1 MHALYNRI
9 LARAVLLLLPV
20 FAGSASAKMNIVL
33 LAGQSNM
40 AGRGKIRIP
49 EDTVTYVNIV
59 SLNRDS
65 VWVRARHPLHW
76 DKAEA
81 GVGMGIAFA
90 HELSAL
96 LKTTDTIALVPC
108 AAGGTTVD
116 NWLGDDYFGFTGKF
130 NLYSNLINR
139 ARRAAKNGPI
149 LGMIWHQGE
158 SDATAGLYST
168 YQGKLEKLFKR
179 IRTDL
184 DLPDMPIV
192 AGELGRYLVNNNSYP
207 RWEAINTSINN
218 LKTVL
223 PHYAVASSTGLVSN
237 SDNTHFSSASQ
248 NSFGILYAGLFFKLI
263 DSKTSATHDP
273 GRPGF
278 QGNPFTMADRMGLT
292 RIGFYSLSGRHVK
305 TAHASKVG
313 DRISRD
319 GRTVVL
325 KPF

>member
-1 MHALYNRI
+1 
-9 LARAVLLLLPV
+9 
-20 FAGSASAKMNIVL
+20 MNIVL

-40 AGRGKIRIP
+40 AGRGQIRIP
-49 EDTVTYVNIV
+49 DDTVTYINVV
-59 SLNRDS
+59 SLNKDS
-65 VWVRARHPLHW
+65 VWVRAKNPLHW

-116 NWLGDDYFGFTGKF
+116 NWLGNDYFAFTGKF
-130 NLYSNLINR
+130 NLYTNMINR
-139 ARRAAKNGPI
+139 AKRAAKSGPI
-149 LGMIWHQGE
+149 IGMIWHQGE

-168 YQGKLEKLFKR
+168 YQGKLEKLFIK

-184 DLPDMPIV
+184 NLPEMPIV
-192 AGELGRYLVNNNSYP
+192 AGELGRYLARNNSYP

-223 PHYAVASSTGLVSN
+223 QHYAVANSTGLASN
-237 SDNTHFSSASQ
+237 PDNTHFSTASQ

-263 DSKTSATHDP
+263 DAKPSATRFP
-273 GRPGF
+273 GRPGLHESRF
-278 QGNPFTMADRMGLT
+278 IMADRMGLT
-292 RIGFYSLSGRHVK
+292 VIGDIPKGTRIDFYTLSGRHVK
-305 TAHASKVG
+305 TAIASKAG
-313 DRISRD
+313 DRISLD
-319 GRTVVL
+319 GLTGL
-325 KPF
+325 FLAKFKPGAE